1 MNQPDAGQ
9 PHGHSHE
16 WALIACLVGVVAWSS
31 GPLMVRGISASVA
44 VFTPVRLL
52 ISVPV
57 MSAAAVASGGKLT
70 LDLYRRSL
78 VPGVLF
84 LGSMATG
91 FASFQHTSIAN
102 ATLISNL
109 QPVLMLLVAPR
120 LFGERPTVLRV
131 CLAVV
136 AVGGIFTVVLGAASG
151 GEAGLS
157 GDLFAV
163 ANLVIWSTYF
173 VFAKRA
179 RDAGVHAGSFLAG
192 VFTIA
197 AIATVPWVLVARP
210 DFGQLGAHDML
221 LVVGQVFIAGL
232 LGHTAITWCARYLDI
247 TLVSLLNLLSP
258 VLSMTGAWLIYDQS
272 MRSVQL
278 LGAAIMIGALALV
291 VGTRS
296 RPVVPADEG
305 VMAE

>member
-1 MNQPDAGQ
+1 MTDT
-9 PHGHSHE
+9 HGRTHD
-16 WALIACLVGVVAWSS
+16 WAVVACLTGVIAWSS
-31 GPLMVRGISASVA
+31 GPLMVRGISAEVTA
-44 VFTPVRLL
+44 FTSVRLWL
-52 ISVPV
+52 SIPV
-57 MSAAAVASGGKLT
+57 MSLAAIIGGGRLT

-78 VPGVLF
+78 FPGVLF

-136 AVGGIFTVVLGAASG
+136 AVGGIFMVIVGAAPG
-151 GEAGLS
+151 GEAGLT

-163 ANLVIWSTYF
+163 ANLLIWSTYF

-179 RDAGVHAGSFLAG
+179 RDNGVHVGSFLAG

-197 AIATVPWVLVARP
+197 ALATILWVLVVRP
-210 DFGQLGAHDML
+210 DFGELGGHDMV
-221 LVVGQVFIAGL
+221 LVLAQIAVAGL
-232 LGHTAITWCARYLDI
+232 LGHTTITWCARYLDI

-258 VLSMTGAWLIYDQS
+258 ALSMAGAWIIYDQS
-272 MRSVQL
+272 MRSIQIV
-278 LGAAIMIGALALV
+278 GAVIMIGALALV
-291 VGTRS
+291 VATRAKPIL
-296 RPVVPADEG
+296 PVDEG

>member
-1 MNQPDAGQ
+1 M
-9 PHGHSHE
+9 
-16 WALIACLVGVVAWSS
+16 
-31 GPLMVRGISASVA
+31 MVRGISAPVA
-44 VFTPVRLL
+44 AFTPMRLW
-52 ISVPV
+52 ISIPV
-57 MSAAAVASGGKLT
+57 MSAAAVIGGGKLS

-78 VPGVLF
+78 LPGILF
-84 LGSMATG
+84 LLSMASG

-136 AVGGIFTVVLGAASG
+136 AVGGVFTVVLGAASG
-151 GEAGLS
+151 GDAGFG
-157 GDLFAV
+157 GDLYAF
-163 ANLVIWSTYF
+163 ANLVIWSAYF

-179 RDAGVHAGSFLAG
+179 RDAGAHAGSFLAG

-197 AIATVPWVLVARP
+197 AVATVPWVLVVRP
-210 DFGQLGAHDML
+210 DFGQLGRHDML
-221 LVVGQVFIAGL
+221 LVVGQVAIAGL

-258 VLSMTGAWLIYDQS
+258 VLSMTGAWLIYEQS
-272 MRSVQL
+272 MRPVQL
-278 LGAAIMIGALALV
+278 VGASIMIGALAV
-291 VGTRS
+291 VVATRS
-296 RPVVPADEG
+296 RQVGSVDDG